1 MVKYFGRC
9 DRDGESKIGRASV
22 LEVGIR
28 LG

>member
-1 MVKYFGRC
+1 MVKYFEGVTET
-9 DRDGESKIGRASV
+9 GESKIGRASV